1 MPTIRQ
7 FRYGADNL
15 GYVIHGQRRA
25 LIVDGGA
32 AADILRYTESRGLEV
47 SLVGNTHGHAD
58 HTSGNTALLK
68 KTGAKYLLPDS
79 LKNGERI
86 SLGDETVSIMRTP
99 GHTEDSICFLAG
111 SCLISGDTL
120 FNGTIGNCFTGD
132 LPAFYPHSGFVR
144 IAFTHAFHHLY
155 QATPFYEALAAILT
169 GGGDTDTNACIA
181 GGLLGALHG
190 AEAIPEQMRS
200 AVLNCDLSRGQS
212 RPNWLR
218 PINLSG
224 HVRDLIAPM
233 ANDEAT
239 SIDETAEEDGDEQFS
254 TTR

>member
-1 MPTIRQ
+1 MRENHEEGWAMPTIRQ

-111 SCLISGDTL
+111 TCLISGDTL

-132 LPAFYPHSGFVR
+132 LPAFYRTVKS
-144 IAFTHAFHHLY
+144 LM
-155 QATPFYEALAAILT
+155 ALPPET
-169 GGGDTDTNACIA
+169 VVYA
-181 GGLLGALHG
+181 GH
-190 AEAIPEQMRS
+190 
-200 AVLNCDLSRGQS
+200 DY
-212 RPNWLR
+212 
-218 PINLSG
+218 
-224 HVRDLIAPM
+224 VRDSLAFAKKLEPENRDFDSFLTRYDPRHVFSTIEEELRINPYFRF
-233 ANDEAT
+233 NTEPIVDLLRRKNLPTAT
-239 SIDETAEEDGDEQFS
+239 EEDRWRSLMSIE
-254 TTR
+254 